1 MLWAMLATML
11 AIWAV
16 IAVPFVLVVRRRRR
30 RKALLAKGRPRSKP
44 T

>member
-16 IAVPFVLVVRRRRR
+16 IAVPFVLVARRRR
-30 RKALLAKGRPRSKP
+30 RKLR
-44 T
+44 